1 MARTK
6 HIWSNTGR
14 EAPEDNSVCQHVT
27 NQTPTICSAL
37 KISTFCPENTK
48 DPVFFLH
55 QQERSVNA
63 SLRFEWVLMWGQIVA
78 TLMLNIC
85 PNYDCAAEY
94 WGIYIYFWVNAEI
107 RDGRTIRRKN
117 KLSSFLRQILR
128 FLPLGNI
135 RRFIRLGGKG
145 VPKPFP
151 HLRRGDIE
159 PHQISRDGKWAAPG
173 FSFSTNNYKSGGK
186 VTGTVSKYF
195 KLFD

>member
-6 HIWSNTGR
+6 HIWSNKGR

-117 KLSSFLRQILR
+117 SQAFFVKYWGFSPWVISAVLSDW
-128 FLPLGNI
+128 G
-135 RRFIRLGGKG
+135 
-145 VPKPFP
+145 PKVSRNPS
-151 HLRRGDIE
+151 HTWGDIE
-159 PHQISRDGKWAAPG
+159 PRQISRGAE
-173 FSFSTNNYKSGGK
+173 SGGK
-186 VTGTVSKYF
+186 QSFRGWKWGNRAPENSFGTN
-195 KLFD
+195 